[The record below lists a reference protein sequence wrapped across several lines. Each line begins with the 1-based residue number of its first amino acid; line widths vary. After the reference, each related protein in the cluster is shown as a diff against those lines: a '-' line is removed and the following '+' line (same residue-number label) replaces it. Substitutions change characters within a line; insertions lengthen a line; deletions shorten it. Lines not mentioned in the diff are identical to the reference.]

1 MNGILDFTTKAER
14 RTRTGLSQETK
25 GIIMKRFIGLINIT
39 GAILM
44 MATATL
50 PTSFAFAADSGEKKG
65 SADLS
70 AKPAD
75 KTKATPVK
83 GEAPDVKK
91 SAKTEKAEVH
101 KRGKVVRLKPA
112 AYQTREKEAE
122 PGERLTIKQ
131 VMELL
136 KTTRNL
142 SGKNLCGLRLIGLDL
157 SKCNFKGADL
167 SNANLERADLGEAIL
182 ERANLSGANMKMTDL
197 RVTGL
202 KGARLERA
210 VLDGAIWQDGT
221 ICAKGSIGSCREN
234 PDRFGPN

>member
-1 MNGILDFTTKAER
+1 
-14 RTRTGLSQETK
+14 
-25 GIIMKRFIGLINIT
+25 MKRFIGLINFT
-39 GAILM
+39 GAILI

-50 PTSFAFAADSGEKKG
+50 PTSFAFAADSGEKKA
-65 SADLS
+65 SVDLS

-75 KTKATPVK
+75 KTKATPAK
-83 GEAPDVKK
+83 AEETGIKK
-91 SAKTEKAEVH
+91 NVKTEKTEVP
-101 KRGKVVRLKPA
+101 KRSKVVRQKPA
-112 AYQTREKEAE
+112 HKFQENEPE

-131 VMELL
+131 VMEIL
-136 KTTRNL
+136 KKTRDL
-142 SGKNLCGLRLIGLDL
+142 SGKNLSGLRLIGFDL
-157 SKCNFKGADL
+157 SKCNFKGSDL

-202 KGARLERA
+202 KGARLER
-210 VLDGAIWQDGT
+210 VILDGAIWQDGT